1 MSPLLIHLGTTVKAV
16 RAQRGWS
23 QEKLAELAGL
33 DRSYVGQI
41 ERAVVSPSLS
51 TLEKLADA
59 LQLAPSEL
67 ISMNGFGMHPK
78 KSVIDGDHP

>member
-1 MSPLLIHLGTTVKAV
+1 MSPLLIHLGNTLKRV

-23 QEKLAELAGL
+23 QEKLAEQAGL

-51 TLEKLADA
+51 TLEKLAEA
-59 LQLAPSEL
+59 FGLPASEL
-67 ISMNGFGMHPK
+67 ISIREADKQPK
-78 KSVIDGDHP
+78 KSFAEG

>member
-1 MSPLLIHLGTTVKAV
+1 MSALIVHLGGMLKTM
-16 RAQRGWS
+16 RAERGWS

-41 ERAVVSPSLS
+41 ERAVVSPTLA

-59 LQLAPSEL
+59 LQTSASEL
-67 ISMNGFGMHPK
+67 ICMNGAGVQPK
-78 KSVIDGDHP
+78 KLAAEG

>member
-1 MSPLLIHLGTTVKAV
+1 MSPLLIHLGSTLKSV

-51 TLEKLADA
+51 TLEKLAEAFDLPA
-59 LQLAPSEL
+59 SEL
-67 ISMNGFGMHPK
+67 IRINEADERPK
-78 KSVIDGDHP
+78 KSFAAG

>member
-1 MSPLLIHLGTTVKAV
+1 MSPLLLHLGCTLKRV

-41 ERAVVSPSLS
+41 ERAVVSPTLS
-51 TLEKLADA
+51 TLEKLAVA
-59 LQLAPSEL
+59 LELPASEL
-67 ISMNGFGMHPK
+67 IRINDVKAQPK
-78 KSVIDGDHP
+78 KSFAAG

>member
-1 MSPLLIHLGTTVKAV
+1 MSPLLVHLGSTLRRV

-41 ERAVVSPSLS
+41 ERAVVSPTLS
-51 TLEKLADA
+51 TLEKLASA
-59 LQLAPSEL
+59 LQLPPSEL
-67 ISMNGFGMHPK
+67 IRMNNVGTQPK
-78 KSVIDGDHP
+78 KSLTEG

>member
-1 MSPLLIHLGTTVKAV
+1 MSPLLIHLGNTLKRV

-23 QEKLAELAGL
+23 QEKLAEQAGL

-51 TLEKLADA
+51 TLEKLAA
-59 LQLAPSEL
+59 AFGLPASEL
-67 ISMNGFGMHPK
+67 IRINEADKQPK
-78 KSVIDGDHP
+78 RSFAEG